1 MGFINQFITRRP
13 HIVPCLWLIVRP
25 YLWLQSLVFS
35 MFFFVDTLSSSL
47 DNVVVLWHILGD
59 VLFFRGI
66 IDVQFHNLQLFT

>member
-1 MGFINQFITRRP
+1 M
-13 HIVPCLWLIVRP
+13 
-25 YLWLQSLVFS
+25 SLVDCQTLS
-35 MFFFVDTLSSSL
+35 LVAIPGILDVFFVDTLSSSL